1 MLEKQN
7 YPPGM
12 TRREARRQEKLT
24 DAKKKAM
31 RRKKLADAE
40 KKGMRQEKPTIAP
53 VWLRAF
59 EG

>member
-1 MLEKQN
+1 MIEKQN
-7 YPPGM
+7 YLPGM
-12 TRREARRQEKLT
+12 TRREARRQEKLN
-24 DAKKKAM
+24 DAKKAM

-40 KKGMRQEKPTIAP
+40 KKAMRQEKPTIAP